1 MDKHSQKRI
10 SIYPVLRQK
19 MNSHH
24 QKIVLVSLHL
34 ITWKGNKQ
42 QVAIFLAF
50 LGADDITEFKPV
62 ARFHF
67 SQRERVLYWWFC
79 YLIICWALRIQK
91 FHFYHNFILSGK
103 MSRAKEGIITNRD
116 FFHSKSISST
126 SVIITLTS
134 KTTFLSLAI
143 RNI

>member
-1 MDKHSQKRI
+1 
-10 SIYPVLRQK
+10 

-67 SQRERVLYWWFC
+67 SQGESSLVVILLFN
-79 YLIICWALRIQK
+79 YL
-91 FHFYHNFILSGK
+91 LSFK
-103 MSRAKEGIITNRD
+103 NTK
-116 FFHSKSISST
+116 IS
-126 SVIITLTS
+126 
-134 KTTFLSLAI
+134 FLS
-143 RNI
+143 